1 MIDENKEC
9 DKDYEEEEYTFDES
23 QMRGRAICRACKE
36 IKFDVLADNGY
47 CSDCD

>member
-1 MIDENKEC
+1 MIDEN
-9 DKDYEEEEYTFDES
+9 DTDYDEKYNDEDEIDES
-23 QMRGRAICRACKE
+23 QLRGRGTCRACKE